1 MGALKTYDVSGM
13 NVLGTDKPAPAGTVL
28 RLSDTDAER
37 LGLKGKAEKSEA
49 ATPAKPRRAAG
60 TRKRPALKGK
70 AEKSEAATPAKP
82 RRAAG
87 TRKRP
92 APAPAS
98 TPVSTPAQAPRTSK
112 K

>member
-1 MGALKTYDVSGM
+1 MGTLKTYDVSGM

-60 TRKRPALKGK
+60 TRKRPA
-70 AEKSEAATPAKP
+70 PV
-82 RRAAG
+82 
-87 TRKRP
+87 
-92 APAPAS
+92 PAS
-98 TPVSTPAQAPRTSK
+98 TPVTTPAKAPRTSK

>member
-60 TRKRPALKGK
+60 TRKRPA
-70 AEKSEAATPAKP
+70 
-82 RRAAG
+82 
-87 TRKRP
+87 
-92 APAPAS
+92 PAPAS
-98 TPVSTPAQAPRTSK
+98 TPVTTPAKAPRTSK